1 MIEEGWER
9 VSESVCEKERERERF
24 NSENR
29 RMRARKLD
37 FLERIGVGVTLRKAK
52 KDQDKIFE
60 MHSLLLQVGL
70 LAKNYLSQSQ
80 ITFLVLISSFKSQS
94 YQA

>member
-1 MIEEGWER
+1 
-9 VSESVCEKERERERF
+9 
-24 NSENR
+24 
-29 RMRARKLD
+29 MRARKLD

-52 KDQDKIFE
+52 KDQDKIFA
-60 MHSLLLQVGL
+60 MNSLLQVGL
-70 LAKNYLSQSQ
+70 LAKNYLSLSQ

>member
-9 VSESVCEKERERERF
+9 VSENVCEKERERERF

-29 RMRARKLD
+29 RMRARKFD

-70 LAKNYLSQSQ
+70 LAKKLSFS
-80 ITFLVLISSFKSQS
+80 ISNNFSCFNFII
-94 YQA
+94 

>member
-1 MIEEGWER
+1 MR
-9 VSESVCEKERERERF
+9 VCVRKRERERF

-70 LAKNYLSQSQ
+70 LAKNYLSLSQ
-80 ITFLVLISSFKSQS
+80 ITFLVLISTFKSQS